1 MSARAHGRHLKNLKH
16 FLDTGR
22 AIWLCLFLLPR
33 WAATIPS
40 TFTLQEAIMQEV
52 IDWIDKEVERLDRE
66 MKGDGENPVPE
77 LVQAALKDCV

>member
-1 MSARAHGRHLKNLKH
+1 
-16 FLDTGR
+16 
-22 AIWLCLFLLPR
+22 
-33 WAATIPS
+33 
-40 TFTLQEAIMQEV
+40 MQEV